1 MPRVRTLALER
12 VEDFFDGV
20 GHGDVSISI
29 FFF

>member
-1 MPRVRTLALER
+1 VRAFALER

-20 GHGDVSISI
+20 GHGAVCISI